1 MSLNDIKSQETE
13 LNRKLNTLLDNGLIY
28 STDVDKIKR
37 KYSTEIAKLQNEIVV
52 QENQDGMDRERN
64 GKGSGH
70 AQDEIA

>member
-1 MSLNDIKSQETE
+1 MASEIQSESQ
-13 LNRKLNTLLDNGLIY
+13 RKREERD
-28 STDVDKIKR
+28 
-37 KYSTEIAKLQNEIVV
+37 EIVV